1 MTLLCAIYMECHI
14 RAGHTERGLKPAT
27 VPDPCLDVPL
37 GLPGWPGHLPG
48 IYYLICLL
56 SSVPAA
62 ASKEGQQVDEEV
74 DKVEI
79 KVQSAYD

>member
-1 MTLLCAIYMECHI
+1 MRHI
-14 RAGHTERGLKPAT
+14 RAGHTERGLKPVT
-27 VPDPCLDVPL
+27 VPDPCLECAL
-37 GLPGWPGHLPG
+37 GITWMARPSAGYLLP
-48 IYYLICLL
+48 ICLL

-62 ASKEGQQVDEEV
+62 ASEEGQQVDEEV

>member
-1 MTLLCAIYMECHI
+1 MRHIHGVPYTCRAYRKGPETCYGTRPLEYALRITGMARPSAGYLL
-14 RAGHTERGLKPAT
+14 P
-27 VPDPCLDVPL
+27 
-37 GLPGWPGHLPG
+37 
-48 IYYLICLL
+48 ICLL

>member
-1 MTLLCAIYMECHI
+1 MRHIHGVPYTCRAYRKGPETCYGTRPLLGCALGVTWMA
-14 RAGHTERGLKPAT
+14 RPSAGYL
-27 VPDPCLDVPL
+27 
-37 GLPGWPGHLPG
+37 LP
-48 IYYLICLL
+48 ICLL